1 MAKNYN
7 PTSSHTNYSSDKLMS
22 LIELL
27 AVQKY
32 PARLS
37 ELSEQL
43 NMPSSTVL
51 RFLNALM
58 NRDYVAQDGNTG
70 RYFMTFKLCGVSDSI
85 RNNSQLHVMCLPYM
99 RELSKA
105 AGETVNLCVEY
116 NNEVM
121 YIESVADAKSDR
133 MLVNHQY
140 IGHIAPMHCTGVGKL
155 LLLNYNAKQ
164 LDDFI
169 ETTGLK
175 KYTDST
181 ILTKENLIEELETV
195 RLQGYA
201 YDNEE
206 CEMGLRCVAAPIY
219 DYSERIIA
227 GLSISGPTVRMEQ
240 DILHRHLD
248 LILPVAKQISINLGY
263 TK

>member
-1 MAKNYN
+1 MAKSYN

-70 RYFMTFKLCGVSDSI
+70 RYYMTFKLCGVSDSI
-85 RNNSQLHVMCLPYM
+85 RNNNQLHVICLPYM

-105 AGETVNLCVEY
+105 AEETVNLCVEY
-116 NNEVM
+116 NSEVM
-121 YIESVADAKSDR
+121 YIESVADAKTDR

-155 LLLNYNAKQ
+155 LLLNYTTRQ

-175 KYTDST
+175 KFTDTT
-181 ILTKENLIEELETV
+181 IQTKEELLEELETV

-206 CEMGLRCVAAPIY
+206 CEMGLRCIAVPIF
-219 DYSERIIA
+219 DYSEKIVA
-227 GLSISGPTVRMEQ
+227 GLSISGPSVRMDYET
-240 DILHRHLD
+240 LNRHRD